1 MTRKRKEPEKKE
13 PETILSATELQ
24 DLDLNMISEI
34 QFRSTIMRKK
44 KPRSTIMKLLVA
56 LEKSV
61 KDSRD
66 SVTVELGYD
75 QAKIEST

>member
-34 QFRSTIMRKK
+34 QFRSI
-44 KPRSTIMKLLVA
+44 IIKLLVA

-66 SVTVELGYD
+66 FVTAELRS
-75 QAKIEST
+75 K